1 MTLDILQKDTL
12 PLGGFAGLKEHQ
24 LVKDPKAWGPQSDGG
39 AWPGIGNFVYLAD
52 ATFMP
57 NGQTGLHPHHEID
70 VISLVVKGRIA
81 HEGSLEDGKS
91 LETLEVQ
98 VQRAGGEGFQ
108 HNEVNPDA
116 DWNRMLQLWVLPETP
131 GQPAG
136 YKVYQPQWGKG
147 LQRIYGG
154 SSAQEETFSS
164 HTRIDVGLLKA
175 GETVTVSTPFLAYL
189 SQGAGLANGQNV
201 TDGQLLRGPSLNFE
215 ATEDTQLSVVTVENK
230 INA

>member
-24 LVKDPKAWGPQSDGG
+24 LVKDPKAWGPQSHGD

-52 ATFMP
+52 AQFMP

-70 VISLVVKGRIA
+70 VISIVVKGRIA
-81 HEGSLEDGKS
+81 HEGSLEHGKG
-91 LETLEVQ
+91 LEAFEVQ
-98 VQRAGGEGFQ
+98 VQRAGGEGFR

-136 YKVYQPQWGKG
+136 YKIYQPQWGKG

-154 SSAQEETFSS
+154 SPTQKQTFSS
-164 HTRIDVGLLKA
+164 QTRIDVGLLNA
-175 GETVTVSTPFLAYL
+175 GETVTVTTPFLAYL
-189 SQGAGLANGQNV
+189 SQGTGLANGQKV

-215 ATEDTQLSVVTVENK
+215 ATDDTQLAVVTVVNEG
-230 INA
+230 NA